1 MQVLQ
6 YIKFIM
12 SSCWDFF
19 MINVPGFRFNF
30 GEFFVA
36 LTLARISL
44 NYLQTM
50 LGVTT
55 SGPSDRDVQYVSGS
69 IAQRNRR
76 PIGFG
81 R

>member
-1 MQVLQ
+1 MQVLTF
-6 YIKFIM
+6 IKFIL

-19 MINVPGFRFNF
+19 LIDVPGFRFNF
-30 GEFFVA
+30 GELFVA
-36 LTLARISL
+36 LTLARMSL
-44 NYLQTM
+44 GYIQSM
-50 LGVTT
+50 FGVTT
-55 SGPSDRDVQYVSGS
+55 SGLSDRDVQAVSGA